1 MTERLYFDHNAT
13 APLRPEAAAAARDAL
28 ALCGNPSSVHAA
40 GREARRVVEDARERV
55 AALVGADPANVI
67 LTSGGTEANNLA
79 LRGPS
84 VARILVGA
92 TEHESV
98 LGAVDGADR
107 VPVDGNG
114 VTRLDA
120 LERMLAAGEGPTLV
134 SVMHGNNET
143 GAIQPIAEIAD
154 LCRRHGALLHCDA
167 VQSAGKIALSIG
179 SLGADMISLS
189 SHKLGGPTGAGAL
202 VLAGD
207 LELVATARGGGQER
221 RRRGG
226 TENVI
231 GIAGFGAAAEAAGRD
246 LPDEAGLAALRDEME
261 AAIRAIDPAVRIF
274 GAGAGAERLP
284 NTSCLAMA
292 GIAAETQVMAFDL
305 EGICVSAGA
314 ACSSG
319 KIQASHVLGAMGV
332 DAAEARTAIRIS
344 LGRDSDSAQVQ
355 RFVAAWGRLYERRQN
370 MASAA

>member
-13 APLRPEAAAAARDAL
+13 TPLRPEAAAAVRDAL
-28 ALCGNPSSVHAA
+28 ALCGNPSSIHAA
-40 GREARRVVEDARERV
+40 GREARRVVEDARDRV
-55 AALVGADPANVI
+55 AALVGADSANVI

-79 LRGPS
+79 LRGLS
-84 VARILVGA
+84 VARVLVGA

-120 LERMLAAGEGPTLV
+120 LEGILAAGEGPALV

-143 GAIQPIAEIAD
+143 GAIQPIAEIAG

-167 VQSAGKIALSIG
+167 VQSTGKIALSIDT
-179 SLGADMISLS
+179 LGADMISLS

-207 LELVATARGGGQER
+207 HLEFVATARGGGQER

-231 GIAGFGAAAEAAGRD
+231 GIAGFGAAAEVAGRD
-246 LPDEAGLAALRDEME
+246 LPAEAGLAALRDEME

-274 GAGAGAERLP
+274 GAGAERLP

-292 GIAAETQVMAFDL
+292 GIGAETQVMTFDL

-332 DAAEARTAIRIS
+332 HAVEARTAIRIS